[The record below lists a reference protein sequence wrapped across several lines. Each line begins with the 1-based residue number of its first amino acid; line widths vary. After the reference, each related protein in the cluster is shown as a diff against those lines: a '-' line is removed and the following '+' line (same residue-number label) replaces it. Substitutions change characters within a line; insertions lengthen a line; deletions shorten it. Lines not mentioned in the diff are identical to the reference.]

1 MDLMKT
7 HSVRTIFLCLA
18 LAACICL
25 FTACSPVLKVAVATD
40 GSITYSVE
48 SSVSPLIEDT
58 VRSFTGAGEEL
69 PLFNKAQILQ
79 DLKSAGLSFVGVET
93 PSTSSLIVSARIEAV
108 SPQTAPVM
116 KLSDGSVCQD
126 MVQQVSGAI
135 GYFHSSEVGGRKLV
149 LTISPQVLQQV
160 MDIMPLETAEYL
172 DLLSAPILTGEQLS
186 ASEYTD
192 LISIVYGG
200 SVAQELESAKVKIL
214 VTAPSAVQ
222 SASVSHAAGTAHTQ
236 GRYVEFTLGLP
247 ELLSNL
253 GRIEFTVVY

>member
-1 MDLMKT
+1 MNLMKNN
-7 HSVRTIFLCLA
+7 SVQRIFLCLA
-18 LAACICL
+18 LGACVCL
-25 FTACSPVLKVAVATD
+25 FTACSPVLKVAVADD
-40 GSITYSVE
+40 GAITYSVE
-48 SSVSPLIEDT
+48 SLVSPLIEGT
-58 VRSFTGAGEEL
+58 VRSFTGAGQDL
-69 PLFNKAQILQ
+69 PLFNKTQILQ
-79 DLKSAGLSFVGVET
+79 ALKSAGLSFVGVET
-93 PSTSSLIVSARIEAV
+93 PSTSSLIVSARIEAL

-116 KLSDGSVCQD
+116 KLLDGSQCQD

-135 GYFHSSEVGGRKLV
+135 GYRHSSEVGERKLV

-192 LISIVYGG
+192 LISIIYGG
-200 SVAQELESAKVKIL
+200 SVAKELEAAKVKIL

-222 SASVSHAAGTAHTQ
+222 SASVSHAAGKARTQ

-253 GRIEFTVVY
+253 NQIEFTVVY